1 MKTHF
6 VVNRLDNQRTCA
18 AELMVMETR
27 VPEPDFRHQDYNET
41 RQLIGPYSPLE
52 MKMYGKVHSLLGFGV
67 KIEDD
72 SVNSVLL
79 DDQPGDSHE
88 RVLVAGQVGT
98 KMDRKSVIVR
108 STTLLPNIPGLPAI
122 LTLLFAPRA
131 EFRADDD
138 RKCLTGAICGLGYD
152 KERSQSF
159 YPEHDME
166 IGFDAEI
173 GLTVNFEIIFCFVIS
188 NFIKFY
194 IFYCRMCY
202 TSTSCASGS
211 TRF

>member
-1 MKTHF
+1 MEEKGVSFSYNYTLKGNGNHF
-6 VVNRLDNQRTCA
+6 VNYRLDNQRTSA
-18 AELMVMETR
+18 AELMAMETR
-27 VPEPDFRHQDYNET
+27 VPEPDFRHQDYTET

-122 LTLLFAPRA
+122 LTLVFAPRA
-131 EFRADDD
+131 EFRADAD
-138 RKCLTGAICGLGYD
+138 RKRLTGAICGLGYD
-152 KERSQSF
+152 KDRSQSF

-173 GLTVNFEIIFCFVIS
+173 GLTVIF
-188 NFIKFY
+188 
-194 IFYCRMCY
+194 
-202 TSTSCASGS
+202 
-211 TRF
+211 